1 MVFLRWPANT
11 WLGFAGM
18 LQGDVFTTD
27 LIETWVDIK
36 RAEID
41 ELRQRVHPYEFDLY
55 FAI

>member
-1 MVFLRWPANT
+1 
-11 WLGFAGM
+11 M

-36 RAEID
+36 RADID
-41 ELRQRVHPYEFDLY
+41 ELRQRPHPYEFDLY